1 LLATIEKCTGC
12 MACLNSCPI
21 GCISSYMDKE
31 GFYQPVIDE
40 ERCLGCGQCEK
51 SCPVLQDI
59 LKKNNEKPD
68 VYAAWNKDEKIL
80 QQSSSGGVFSN
91 ISKIVLSKG
100 GIVFGASYNK
110 NLEVQHIAV
119 EKLEDLQKLQGSKYV
134 QSDIGYSYKK
144 VKESLFKNRYVLFTG
159 TPCQIAG
166 LYAFLE
172 GDIYENLITCDL
184 ICHGVPSPGVFRKY
198 IDYVENREHAK
209 IISIEMRTKKNGW
222 NSVFDMRFVFDNL
235 KEVEI
240 NNAFNDVYMNGFL
253 FNLYLRKSC
262 YNCKYAK
269 TPRESDIT
277 LADFWGIGKE
287 SPYNHPTKQG
297 VSLVLVN
304 SNKGKNLFELC
315 KDDLFF
321 EKRTLEEAKK
331 GNAMLVQ
338 RQYINPYR
346 EHFFIDYQKKSF
358 EHLIPIYLKRK
369 QSLTYV
375 LINRVVKII
384 GNKNIKKIKRLLGK

>member
-1 LLATIEKCTGC
+1 
-12 MACLNSCPI
+12 
-21 GCISSYMDKE
+21 
-31 GFYQPVIDE
+31 
-40 ERCLGCGQCEK
+40 
-51 SCPVLQDI
+51 
-59 LKKNNEKPD
+59 
-68 VYAAWNKDEKIL
+68 
-80 QQSSSGGVFSN
+80 
-91 ISKIVLSKG
+91 
-100 GIVFGASYNK
+100 
-110 NLEVQHIAV
+110 
-119 EKLEDLQKLQGSKYV
+119 
-134 QSDIGYSYKK
+134 
-144 VKESLFKNRYVLFTG
+144 LFTG